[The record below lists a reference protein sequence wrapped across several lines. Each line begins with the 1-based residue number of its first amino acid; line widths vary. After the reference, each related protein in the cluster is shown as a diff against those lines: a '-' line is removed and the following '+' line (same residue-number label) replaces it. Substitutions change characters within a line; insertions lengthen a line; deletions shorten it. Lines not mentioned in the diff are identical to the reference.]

1 MSWRNNLLIIAHR
14 GASAYEPENTLTA
27 FRRAVAMGTDAVEF
41 DVRRSKDGVPVVVHD
56 EDLKR
61 IAGVD
66 KRVSDLTLEELKKIK
81 VLGREFI
88 PTLDEVLSEFGN
100 KIPLF
105 VEVKDEGIE
114 DKITE
119 SIKVY
124 GVYDNVLIISFNYNV
139 LAKIKE
145 TLSRIDVGLLTYR
158 YPLPLS
164 EAVKLKAF
172 ALLPRYNIV
181 NPRTVKELHA
191 KNLKVYTWTIN
202 DASIALK
209 VISYGVDGFATD
221 NPLIKSY
228 INKQKKLTKLT

>member
-1 MSWRNNLLIIAHR
+1 
-14 GASAYEPENTLTA
+14 
-27 FRRAVAMGTDAVEF
+27 MGTDAVEF

-145 TLSRIDVGLLTYR
+145 TLSRIGRVH
-158 YPLPLS
+158 
-164 EAVKLKAF
+164 V
-172 ALLPRYNIV
+172 
-181 NPRTVKELHA
+181 
-191 KNLKVYTWTIN
+191 
-202 DASIALK
+202 
-209 VISYGVDGFATD
+209 
-221 NPLIKSY
+221 
-228 INKQKKLTKLT
+228 